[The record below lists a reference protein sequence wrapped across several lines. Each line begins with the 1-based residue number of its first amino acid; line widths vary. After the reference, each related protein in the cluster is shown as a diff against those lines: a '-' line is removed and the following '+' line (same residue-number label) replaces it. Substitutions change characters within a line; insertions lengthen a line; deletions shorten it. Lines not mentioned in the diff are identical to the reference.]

1 LTNDLRTD
9 FELIDAC
16 LGGDTECFSEL
27 VERYKNLVY
36 SIILRQTKNAEEAN
50 DLSQDVF
57 LKVYKNLDKYS
68 AEFKFSTWVMRITG
82 NHIIDMHRKK
92 KFETVSYE
100 EYTNGGACVPT
111 AISPEDDYIKR
122 EQTVRINKVV
132 SGLPEMY
139 KTPVV
144 LYHQQGMSYQ
154 EIAEKIGE
162 PLSKIKNRIFRGRK
176 MLKSMLADSEV

>member
-1 LTNDLRTD
+1 MDSKTD
-9 FELIDAC
+9 YELIQAC
-16 LGGDTECFSEL
+16 LSGDTDCFSEL

-36 SIILRQTKNAEEAN
+36 SIILRQTRDSEEAN

-57 LKVYKNLDKYS
+57 FKVYKNLDKYS
-68 AEFKFSTWVMRITG
+68 TEFKFSTWIMRITS

-100 EYTNGGACVPT
+100 EYAESGGQAPKT
-111 AISPEDDYIKR
+111 AMSPEAEYIKR
-122 EQTVRINKVV
+122 EQTSRIGKIV
-132 SGLPEMY
+132 SGLPDMY
-139 KTPVV
+139 KIPVV

-176 MLKSMLADSEV
+176 MLKTMLAETEV